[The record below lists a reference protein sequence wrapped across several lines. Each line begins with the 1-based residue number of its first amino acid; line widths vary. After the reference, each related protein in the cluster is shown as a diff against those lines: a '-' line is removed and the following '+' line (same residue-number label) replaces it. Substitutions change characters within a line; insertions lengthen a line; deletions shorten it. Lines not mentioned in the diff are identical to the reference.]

1 MKRTYCDRCDKEIG
15 NGESR
20 VQRFTIFDNN
30 KAVDLCQE
38 CYDNFCRWLRNEV
51 EK

>member
-15 NGESR
+15 NGESG

-30 KAVDLCQE
+30 KDAMTNFVDG
-38 CYDNFCRWLRNEV
+38 
-51 EK
+51 